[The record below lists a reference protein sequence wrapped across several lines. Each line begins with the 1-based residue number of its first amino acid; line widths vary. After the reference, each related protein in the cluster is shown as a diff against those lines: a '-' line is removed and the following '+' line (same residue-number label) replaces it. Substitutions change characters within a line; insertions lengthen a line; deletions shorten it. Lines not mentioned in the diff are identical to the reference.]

1 MLCDVASIKGE
12 LTSYYASSGRRFAS
26 IHPMFGPT
34 FARMEDCTGENAVII
49 RESDPEGK
57 AFWIAFFAERGVRVF
72 EYSMAEHDRMMAY
85 SLTLPFVSS
94 LVFSS
99 CVTMSTVPGTTFRK
113 HLEVARGLLGEDE
126 YLLTEILFNPESLAQ
141 LEKISSRLNYLW
153 HIVKQRDEEEARKF
167 LGALRKNLIEPP
179 R

>member
-1 MLCDVASIKGE
+1 
-12 LTSYYASSGRRFAS
+12 
-26 IHPMFGPT
+26 
-34 FARMEDCTGENAVII
+34 
-49 RESDPEGK
+49 
-57 AFWIAFFAERGVRVF
+57 
-72 EYSMAEHDRMMAY
+72 MAEHDRMMAY